1 MKNVIKNTIYKIGK
15 IYIGNDISELNTYLK
30 NIEND
35 LLKLN
40 KNWKIDDF
48 SNKVVE
54 ELEKNRVLEIAIYN
68 LKKSNNNIIC
78 KKILES
84 AETIFFALSPASIK
98 IFVLGVSTNKLFP
111 VLPLYKLQNLNILI
125 PILH

>member
-78 KKILES
+78 KKIS
-84 AETIFFALSPASIK
+84 
-98 IFVLGVSTNKLFP
+98 
-111 VLPLYKLQNLNILI
+111 
-125 PILH
+125 

>member
-84 AETIFFALSPASIK
+84 AENLLRRNSN
-98 IFVLGVSTNKLFP
+98 TNVNWQVDILDDTSKKL
-111 VLPLYKLQNLNILI
+111 ISC
-125 PILH
+125 

>member
-15 IYIGNDISELNTYLK
+15 IYIGNDISELYTYLK

-78 KKILES
+78 PADFLTNYYILTYLR
-84 AETIFFALSPASIK
+84 TISQ
-98 IFVLGVSTNKLFP
+98 
-111 VLPLYKLQNLNILI
+111 LPLPRTKPN
-125 PILH
+125 